1 VSSPHAASGNSSMSI
16 RVIRGGFASS
26 IEPSFRP
33 APPVPCEDDSAN
45 RTHTPPAPPAPELT
59 DDTLERA
66 CAESF
71 EQGRLASSREFEEK
85 LAALEEKVG
94 QAICILSRERPSL
107 RRAAEA
113 DVVKLALAIAR
124 RVIRRELS
132 VDSDAIHGIV
142 RVAIEAINNRD
153 VIRVRVH
160 AGLAPS
166 VQRKLRDANLSHV
179 EVVTD
184 PGFDAGDIVFETQ
197 NGELDCSIEAQL
209 KEIDL
214 GIADR
219 LGR

>member
-1 VSSPHAASGNSSMSI
+1 MSI
-16 RVIRGGFASS
+16 RVLRGGFAAL
-26 IEPSFRP
+26 IETQPRST
-33 APPVPCEDDSAN
+33 DSATAEEDGFHRLAN
-45 RTHTPPAPPAPELT
+45 PAQSAALELP

-71 EQGRLASSREFEEK
+71 EQGRQASALEFEK
-85 LAALEEKVG
+85 QLAELQANVG
-94 QAICILSRERPSL
+94 QAISILSRERPSL

-160 AGLAPS
+160 ASLAPS
-166 VQRKLRDANLSHV
+166 VQRKLRDSNLAHV
-179 EVVTD
+179 EVLTD
-184 PGFDAGDIVFETQ
+184 SSFGVGDIVFETL

>member
-1 VSSPHAASGNSSMSI
+1 MSI
-16 RVIRGGFASS
+16 RVLRGDLMKS
-26 IEPSFRP
+26 IETQTRSANP
-33 APPVPCEDDSAN
+33 APGDEDSAV
-45 RTHTPPAPPAPELT
+45 RTVNTPPPPILEVPA
-59 DDTLERA
+59 DTLERA

-71 EQGRLASSREFEEK
+71 EQGRQASSREYEEK
-85 LAALEEKVG
+85 LAELQANVG
-94 QAICILSRERPSL
+94 QAVCILSRERPIL

-113 DVVKLALAIAR
+113 DVVKLSLAIAR

-153 VIRVRVH
+153 IVRVRVH
-160 AGLAPS
+160 ASLASS
-166 VQRKLRDANLSHV
+166 VQRKLRDSNLSHV

-184 PGFDAGDIVFETQ
+184 RSFDAGDIVFETQ

>member
-1 VSSPHAASGNSSMSI
+1 V
-16 RVIRGGFASS
+16 
-26 IEPSFRP
+26 
-33 APPVPCEDDSAN
+33 
-45 RTHTPPAPPAPELT
+45 ELPG
-59 DDTLERA
+59 DTLERA

-71 EQGRLASSREFEEK
+71 EQGRQDSSREFEGK
-85 LAALEEKVG
+85 LAELQANVG
-94 QAICILSRERPSL
+94 QAVCILSRERPSL

-153 VIRVRVH
+153 VVRVRVH
-160 AGLAPS
+160 ASLASS
-166 VQRKLRDANLSHV
+166 VQRKLRDSNLPHV

-184 PGFDAGDIVFETQ
+184 QSFEAGDIVFETQ

>member
-1 VSSPHAASGNSSMSI
+1 MSI
-16 RVIRGGFASS
+16 RVLRGGLAHS
-26 IEPSFRP
+26 IESPLRSTH
-33 APPVPCEDDSAN
+33 PVPCEVESSPRIASPSQ
-45 RTHTPPAPPAPELT
+45 TTALELP

-71 EQGRLASSREFEEK
+71 EQGRQASAREFEEK
-85 LAALEEKVG
+85 LAELQTNVG
-94 QAICILSRERPSL
+94 QAICILARERPSL

-153 VIRVRVH
+153 VVRVRVH
-160 AGLAPS
+160 ASLASS

-179 EVVTD
+179 EVITD
-184 PGFDAGDIVFETQ
+184 HGFDIGDIVFETQ